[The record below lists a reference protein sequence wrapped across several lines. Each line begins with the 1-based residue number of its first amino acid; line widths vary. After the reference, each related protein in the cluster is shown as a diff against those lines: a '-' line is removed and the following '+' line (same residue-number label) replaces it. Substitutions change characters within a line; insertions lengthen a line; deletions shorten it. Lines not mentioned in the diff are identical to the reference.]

1 MRGNL
6 HLPPLPQGVWGQEWA
21 EADSAELHG
30 YLLSLC
36 SCVVFKV
43 IQIWDWEQQARLRE
57 QESSQETFVQGEG
70 ALDTE
75 RQKGGKR
82 SVANEPTEREEER
95 EEREERGRKYKGM
108 SWKPA

>member
-1 MRGNL
+1 M
-6 HLPPLPQGVWGQEWA
+6 
-21 EADSAELHG
+21 
-30 YLLSLC
+30 
-36 SCVVFKV
+36 VFKE

-57 QESSQETFVQGEG
+57 QERSQETFVQGEG